1 MPTVLRVHG
10 LQFVI
15 WPNDHIPPHL
25 HVFSAD
31 AEATILLGE
40 PGGYPGLLEN
50 LRMGR
55 RDLARALET
64 VLEHQS
70 MFLRRLTLP
79 GLHVHQKC

>member
-10 LQFVI
+10 LRFVL
-15 WPNDHIPPHL
+15 WPNDHGPPHV

-40 PGGYPGLLEN
+40 PSGYPRLLEN
-50 LRMGR
+50 RRMGR
-55 RDLARALET
+55 RDVARALKT

-70 MFLRRLTLP
+70 MLRRQWSEIH
-79 GLHVHQKC
+79 G